1 MVRSILFFI
10 IFFSSYISYS
20 QIREDALDEAF
31 SIIGDSISIEVFKF
45 DIEKLKKFNINN
57 DTILLDTTLNI
68 NKFYEFNFRRK
79 DNFELI
85 KPNNVGQ
92 PYNNLSYVIDESNY
106 PIIGYSANKTQ
117 LQTSDDIYFYDVAY
131 PMTELLFKTVFSQ
144 GQLTDVLFTT
154 NVNRKLN
161 FSLGFKALRSLG
173 KYQNSLSGSK
183 NFTFTYNYNSKK
195 FSSKSFYL
203 SQKLEKHESGGL
215 SLISI
220 NDFESKDPVFNE
232 RSKLNVKFEDAVNV
246 YFQRDFYSHNKFKI
260 SDNKKNLSLN
270 HTLHYVTV
278 NNSYN
283 QSLIN
288 NYYGGLIGGI
298 TTVDDKFKFRSI
310 NNKISFDISNI
321 IFDFAE
327 IGFINFNY
335 EYFNL
340 NSGNEKIKEN
350 SNLFSI
356 KLSKNFEILDLDFD
370 LQKKISGDRIGDRLN
385 IVLKPAKKF
394 NLDLNLKLS
403 SVKSHPGLIYDN
415 YYSGFSGVNWT
426 NRNDLVN
433 TSSIFINYINKKFGQ
448 FSLSGSLINNYVYVS
463 TENSDIETYIPQ
475 INQAEFDIKLF
486 KLKYVK
492 NFIFG
497 KFSMN
502 NSFLIQDVDQND
514 NILNIPDF
522 VYRNSFFIS
531 EKIFKNVLEI
541 QSGFNFKIFSKF
553 FINEY
558 NPVISTFHIQDKR
571 KIGGF
576 PIVDFFLN
584 AKIRQTRLFFIFE
597 HINSSF
603 SENNFFTTPSM
614 PYRDSNF
621 RFGLNWSLFN

>member
-463 TENSDIETYIPQ
+463 TENSDIESYIPQ

-621 RFGLNWSLFN
+621 RFGINWSLFN

>member
-1 MVRSILFFI
+1 MVRLILFFI

-20 QIREDALDEAF
+20 QIREDALNEAF
-31 SIIGDSISIEVFKF
+31 SNIGDSISIEVFKF

-92 PYNNLSYVIDESNY
+92 SYNNLSYVIDESNY

-283 QSLIN
+283 QSFIN
-288 NYYGGLIGGI
+288 NYYGGLIEGI

-370 LQKKISGDRIGDRLN
+370 LQKKINGDRIGDRLN

-433 TSSIFINYINKKFGQ
+433 TSSVFINYNNKKFGQ

-463 TENSDIETYIPQ
+463 TENSDIESYIPY

-497 KFSMN
+497 KFSIN
-502 NSFLIQDVDQND
+502 NSFLIQNVNQND

-553 FINEY
+553 FIDEY

-597 HINSSF
+597 HINSSL
-603 SENNFFTTPSM
+603 SKNNFFTTPSI

-621 RFGLNWSLFN
+621 RFGLNWNLFN

>member
-1 MVRSILFFI
+1 MRSILFFI

-31 SIIGDSISIEVFKF
+31 SIIGDSISVEVFKF

-463 TENSDIETYIPQ
+463 TENSDIESYIPQ

>member
-1 MVRSILFFI
+1 MRSILFFI

-45 DIEKLKKFNINN
+45 DIKKLKKFNINN

-92 PYNNLSYVIDESNY
+92 SYNNLSYVINESNY

-260 SDNKKNLSLN
+260 SDNKKNLYLN

-288 NYYGGLIGGI
+288 NYYGGLSGGI
-298 TTVDDKFKFRSI
+298 TSVDDKFKFRSI
-310 NNKISFDISNI
+310 KNKISFDISNI
-321 IFDFAE
+321 IFDFTE

-356 KLSKNFEILDLDFD
+356 KLSKNFEILDFDFD

-433 TSSIFINYINKKFGQ
+433 TSSVFINYNNKKFGQ

-463 TENSDIETYIPQ
+463 TENSDIESYIPY

-497 KFSMN
+497 KFSIN
-502 NSFLIQDVDQND
+502 NSFLIQNVNQND

-553 FINEY
+553 FIDEY

-597 HINSSF
+597 HINSSL
-603 SENNFFTTPSM
+603 SKNNFFTTPSI

-621 RFGLNWSLFN
+621 RFGLNWNLFN

>member
-1 MVRSILFFI
+1 MRSILFFI

-183 NFTFTYNYNSKK
+183 SFTFTYNYNSKK

-463 TENSDIETYIPQ
+463 TENSDIESYIPQ

-621 RFGLNWSLFN
+621 RFGLNWNLFN

>member
-463 TENSDIETYIPQ
+463 TENSDIESYIPQ

-603 SENNFFTTPSM
+603 SENNFFTTPSI

-621 RFGLNWSLFN
+621 RFGLNWNLFN

>member
-1 MVRSILFFI
+1 MRSILFFI
-10 IFFSSYISYS
+10 IFFSSYLSYS

-283 QSLIN
+283 QSIIN

-463 TENSDIETYIPQ
+463 TENSDIESYIPQ

-502 NSFLIQDVDQND
+502 NSFLIQNVDQND

>member
-1 MVRSILFFI
+1 MRSILFFI

-92 PYNNLSYVIDESNY
+92 SYNNLSYVIDESNY

-463 TENSDIETYIPQ
+463 TENSDIESYIPQ

>member
-1 MVRSILFFI
+1 MRLILFFI
-10 IFFSSYISYS
+10 IFFYSHIFYS
-20 QIREDALDEAF
+20 QIREDALNEAF
-31 SIIGDSISIEVFKF
+31 SNIGDSISIEVFKF

-92 PYNNLSYVIDESNY
+92 SYNNLSYVLNESNY
-106 PIIGYSANKTQ
+106 PIIGYNANKTQ
-117 LQTSDDIYFYDVAY
+117 LQSSDDIYFYDVAY
-131 PMTELLFKTVFSQ
+131 PMTELLFKSVFSQ

-183 NFTFTYNYNSKK
+183 SFTFTYNYNSKK
-195 FSSKSFYL
+195 FSSKLFYL

-215 SLISI
+215 SLTSIS
-220 NDFESKDPVFNE
+220 DFESQDPVFNE
-232 RSKLNVKFEDAVNV
+232 RSKLNVKFEDAINV
-246 YFQRDFYSHNKFKI
+246 YFQRDFYSHNRFKL
-260 SDNKKNLSLN
+260 SDNKKNFSLN

-310 NNKISFDISNI
+310 NNKISFDISNF

-327 IGFINFNY
+327 IGLINFNY

-340 NSGNEKIKEN
+340 NSSNEKIKEN
-350 SNLFSI
+350 SNLFSL
-356 KLSKNFEILDLDFD
+356 KLTKNFKILDLDFD
-370 LQKKISGDRIGDRLN
+370 LQKKISGDRIGDRLKV
-385 IVLKPAKKF
+385 VLKPAKRY
-394 NLDLNLKLS
+394 NLDLNIKLS

-415 YYSGFSGVNWT
+415 YYSGFSGLNWT
-426 NRNDLVN
+426 NRNDLIN
-433 TSSIFINYINKKFGQ
+433 TSSILINYINKKFGQ
-448 FSLSGSLINNYVYVS
+448 FSLSGSIINNYVYVS
-463 TENSDIETYIPQ
+463 TQNSDIESYIPQ

-502 NSFLIQDVDQND
+502 NSLLIQDVNQND
-514 NILNIPDF
+514 NVLNIPDF
-522 VYRNSFFIS
+522 VYRNSFFIT

-558 NPVISTFHIQDKR
+558 NPVISTFHIQDNR

-576 PIVDFFLN
+576 PIIDFFLN

-597 HINSSF
+597 HINSSL
-603 SENNFFTTPSM
+603 SENNFFTTPSI

-621 RFGLNWSLFN
+621 RFGLNWNLFN

>member
-1 MVRSILFFI
+1 M
-10 IFFSSYISYS
+10 
-20 QIREDALDEAF
+20 
-31 SIIGDSISIEVFKF
+31 
-45 DIEKLKKFNINN
+45 
-57 DTILLDTTLNI
+57 
-68 NKFYEFNFRRK
+68 
-79 DNFELI
+79 
-85 KPNNVGQ
+85 
-92 PYNNLSYVIDESNY
+92 
-106 PIIGYSANKTQ
+106 
-117 LQTSDDIYFYDVAY
+117 
-131 PMTELLFKTVFSQ
+131 
-144 GQLTDVLFTT
+144 
-154 NVNRKLN
+154 
-161 FSLGFKALRSLG
+161 
-173 KYQNSLSGSK
+173 
-183 NFTFTYNYNSKK
+183 
-195 FSSKSFYL
+195 
-203 SQKLEKHESGGL
+203 
-215 SLISI
+215 
-220 NDFESKDPVFNE
+220 
-232 RSKLNVKFEDAVNV
+232 
-246 YFQRDFYSHNKFKI
+246 
-260 SDNKKNLSLN
+260 SLN

-463 TENSDIETYIPQ
+463 TENSDIESYIPQ

>member
-1 MVRSILFFI
+1 MRLILFFI
-10 IFFSSYISYS
+10 IFFSSHISYS
-20 QIREDALDEAF
+20 QIREDALNEAF
-31 SIIGDSISIEVFKF
+31 SNIGDSISIEVFKF

-92 PYNNLSYVIDESNY
+92 SYNNLSYVINESNY

-117 LQTSDDIYFYDVAY
+117 LQSSDDIYFYDVAY

-260 SDNKKNLSLN
+260 FDNKKNLSLN

-310 NNKISFDISNI
+310 KNKISFDISNV
-321 IFDFAE
+321 IFDFTE

-340 NSGNEKIKEN
+340 NSSNEKIKEN

-356 KLSKNFEILDLDFD
+356 KLSKNFKILDLDFD

-385 IVLKPAKKF
+385 IVLKPAKRY
-394 NLDLNLKLS
+394 NLDLSLKLS

-426 NRNDLVN
+426 NSNDLVN
-433 TSSIFINYINKKFGQ
+433 TSTIFINYINKKFGQ

-463 TENSDIETYIPQ
+463 TENSDIESYIPI

-502 NSFLIQDVDQND
+502 NSFLIQDVNQND
-514 NILNIPDF
+514 NVLNIPDF

-576 PIVDFFLN
+576 PIIDFFLN

-597 HINSSF
+597 HINSSL
-603 SENNFFTTPSM
+603 SENNFFTTPSI

-621 RFGLNWSLFN
+621 RFGLNWNLFN

>member
-1 MVRSILFFI
+1 MRSILFFI

-92 PYNNLSYVIDESNY
+92 TYNNLSYVIDESNY

-463 TENSDIETYIPQ
+463 TENSDIESYIPQ

>member
-1 MVRSILFFI
+1 MRSILFFI

-298 TTVDDKFKFRSI
+298 TTVYDKFKFRSI

-463 TENSDIETYIPQ
+463 TENSDIESYIPQ

-621 RFGLNWSLFN
+621 RFGLNWNLFN

>member
-1 MVRSILFFI
+1 MRLFLFFI
-10 IFFSSYISYS
+10 IFFWSYISYS
-20 QIREDALDEAF
+20 QIREDALNEAF
-31 SIIGDSISIEVFKF
+31 SNIGDSISIEVFKF

-92 PYNNLSYVIDESNY
+92 SYNNLSYVINESNY

-144 GQLTDVLFTT
+144 GQLTDVFFTT

-321 IFDFAE
+321 IFDFTE
-327 IGFINFNY
+327 IGLINFNY

-340 NSGNEKIKEN
+340 KSSNEKIKEN

-415 YYSGFSGVNWT
+415 YNSGFSGVNWT

-463 TENSDIETYIPQ
+463 TENSDIESYIPQ

-486 KLKYVK
+486 KLKYIK

-497 KFSMN
+497 KFSIN
-502 NSFLIQDVDQND
+502 NSFLIQDVNQND

-553 FINEY
+553 FIDEY

-603 SENNFFTTPSM
+603 SENNFFTTPSI

-621 RFGLNWSLFN
+621 RFGLNWNLFN

>member
-1 MVRSILFFI
+1 MRLILFFI
-10 IFFSSYISYS
+10 IFFYSHIFYS
-20 QIREDALDEAF
+20 QIREDALNEAF
-31 SIIGDSISIEVFKF
+31 SNIGDSISIEVFKF

-92 PYNNLSYVIDESNY
+92 SYNNLSYVLNESNY
-106 PIIGYSANKTQ
+106 PIIGYNANKTQ
-117 LQTSDDIYFYDVAY
+117 LQSSDDIYFYDVAY
-131 PMTELLFKTVFSQ
+131 PMTELLFKSVFSQ

-183 NFTFTYNYNSKK
+183 SFTFTYNYNSKK
-195 FSSKSFYL
+195 FSSKLFYL

-215 SLISI
+215 SLTSIS
-220 NDFESKDPVFNE
+220 DFESEDPVFNE

-246 YFQRDFYSHNKFKI
+246 YFQRDFYSHNIFKL
-260 SDNKKNLSLN
+260 SDNKKNFSLN

-310 NNKISFDISNI
+310 NNKISFDISNF

-327 IGFINFNY
+327 IGLINFNY

-340 NSGNEKIKEN
+340 NSSNEKIKEN

-356 KLSKNFEILDLDFD
+356 KLSKNFKILDLDFD
-370 LQKKISGDRIGDRLN
+370 LQKKISGDRIGDRLKV
-385 IVLKPAKKF
+385 VLKPAKRY
-394 NLDLNLKLS
+394 NLDLNIKLS

-415 YYSGFSGVNWT
+415 YYSGFSGLNWT
-426 NRNDLVN
+426 NRNDLIN
-433 TSSIFINYINKKFGQ
+433 TSSILINYINKKFGQ
-448 FSLSGSLINNYVYVS
+448 FSLSGSIINNYVYVS
-463 TENSDIETYIPQ
+463 TQNSDIESYIPQ

-502 NSFLIQDVDQND
+502 NSLLIQDVNQND
-514 NILNIPDF
+514 NVLNIPDF
-522 VYRNSFFIS
+522 VYRNSFFIT

-558 NPVISTFHIQDKR
+558 NPVISTFHIQDNR

-576 PIVDFFLN
+576 PIIDFFLN

-597 HINSSF
+597 HINSSL
-603 SENNFFTTPSM
+603 SENNFFTTPSI

-621 RFGLNWSLFN
+621 RFGLNWNLFN

>member
-1 MVRSILFFI
+1 MRLILFFI
-10 IFFSSYISYS
+10 IFFSSHISYS
-20 QIREDALDEAF
+20 QIREDALNEAF
-31 SIIGDSISIEVFKF
+31 SNIGDSISIEVFKF

-92 PYNNLSYVIDESNY
+92 SYNNLSYVINDSNY

-117 LQTSDDIYFYDVAY
+117 LQSSDDIYFYDVAY

-260 SDNKKNLSLN
+260 FDNKKNLSLN
-270 HTLHYVTV
+270 HNLHYVTV

-310 NNKISFDISNI
+310 KNKISFDISNV
-321 IFDFAE
+321 IFDFTE

-340 NSGNEKIKEN
+340 NSSNEKIKEN

-356 KLSKNFEILDLDFD
+356 KLSKNFKILDLDFD

-385 IVLKPAKKF
+385 IVLKPAKRY
-394 NLDLNLKLS
+394 NLDLSLKLS

-426 NRNDLVN
+426 NSNDLVN
-433 TSSIFINYINKKFGQ
+433 TNTIFINYINKKFGQ
-448 FSLSGSLINNYVYVS
+448 FNLSGSLINNYVYVS
-463 TENSDIETYIPQ
+463 TENSDIESYIPI

-502 NSFLIQDVDQND
+502 NSFLIQDVNQND
-514 NILNIPDF
+514 NVLNIPDF

-541 QSGFNFKIFSKF
+541 QSGFNLKIFSKF

-576 PIVDFFLN
+576 PIIDFFLN

-597 HINSSF
+597 HINSSL
-603 SENNFFTTPSM
+603 SENNFFTTPSI

-621 RFGLNWSLFN
+621 RFGLNWNLFN

>member
-1 MVRSILFFI
+1 MRSILFFI

-203 SQKLEKHESGGL
+203 SQRLEKHESGGL

-232 RSKLNVKFEDAVNV
+232 RSKLNVKYEDAVNV

-463 TENSDIETYIPQ
+463 TENSDIESYIPQ

>member
-1 MVRSILFFI
+1 MRLILFFI
-10 IFFSSYISYS
+10 IFFYSHIFYS

-31 SIIGDSISIEVFKF
+31 SNIGDSISIEVFKF
-45 DIEKLKKFNINN
+45 DIEKLKKFNINY

-92 PYNNLSYVIDESNY
+92 SYNNLSYVINESNY

-117 LQTSDDIYFYDVAY
+117 IQTSDDIYFYDVAY

-246 YFQRDFYSHNKFKI
+246 YFQRDFYSLNKFKI
-260 SDNKKNLSLN
+260 SDNKKKLSLN

-327 IGFINFNY
+327 IGLINFNY

-340 NSGNEKIKEN
+340 NSSNEKIKEN

-426 NRNDLVN
+426 NPNDLVN
-433 TSSIFINYINKKFGQ
+433 TSSIFINYNNKKFGQ

-463 TENSDIETYIPQ
+463 TENSDIESYIPY

-497 KFSMN
+497 KFSIN
-502 NSFLIQDVDQND
+502 NSFLIQDVNQND

-553 FINEY
+553 FIDEY

-597 HINSSF
+597 HINSSL
-603 SENNFFTTPSM
+603 SENNFFTTPSI

-621 RFGLNWSLFN
+621 RFGLNWNLFN

>member
-1 MVRSILFFI
+1 MRSILFFI

-463 TENSDIETYIPQ
+463 TENSDIESYIPQ

-497 KFSMN
+497 KFSIN
-502 NSFLIQDVDQND
+502 NSFLIHDVNQND

-553 FINEY
+553 FIDEY

-603 SENNFFTTPSM
+603 SENNFFTTPSI

-621 RFGLNWSLFN
+621 RFGLNWNLFN

>member
-463 TENSDIETYIPQ
+463 TENSDIESYIPQ

-558 NPVISTFHIQDKR
+558 NPVISTFHIQEKR

>member
-92 PYNNLSYVIDESNY
+92 TYNNLSYVIDESNY

-117 LQTSDDIYFYDVAY
+117 LQTYDDIYFYDVAY

-203 SQKLEKHESGGL
+203 SQKLEKYESGGL

-463 TENSDIETYIPQ
+463 TENSDIESYIPQ

>member
-1 MVRSILFFI
+1 MRSILFFI

-298 TTVDDKFKFRSI
+298 TTVYDKFKFRSI

-463 TENSDIETYIPQ
+463 TENSDIESYIPQ

>member
-1 MVRSILFFI
+1 MRSILFFI

-92 PYNNLSYVIDESNY
+92 TYNNLSYVIDESNY

-203 SQKLEKHESGGL
+203 SQKLEKYESGGL

-448 FSLSGSLINNYVYVS
+448 FSLSGSLINNYFYVS
-463 TENSDIETYIPQ
+463 TENSDIESYIPQ

>member
-463 TENSDIETYIPQ
+463 TENSDIESYIPQ

-502 NSFLIQDVDQND
+502 NSFLIQDVEQND

>member
-1 MVRSILFFI
+1 M
-10 IFFSSYISYS
+10 
-20 QIREDALDEAF
+20 
-31 SIIGDSISIEVFKF
+31 
-45 DIEKLKKFNINN
+45 
-57 DTILLDTTLNI
+57 
-68 NKFYEFNFRRK
+68 
-79 DNFELI
+79 
-85 KPNNVGQ
+85 
-92 PYNNLSYVIDESNY
+92 
-106 PIIGYSANKTQ
+106 
-117 LQTSDDIYFYDVAY
+117 
-131 PMTELLFKTVFSQ
+131 
-144 GQLTDVLFTT
+144 
-154 NVNRKLN
+154 
-161 FSLGFKALRSLG
+161 G

-463 TENSDIETYIPQ
+463 TENSDIESYIPQ

>member
-1 MVRSILFFI
+1 MRSILFFI

-310 NNKISFDISNI
+310 KNKISFDISNV
-321 IFDFAE
+321 IFDFTE

-340 NSGNEKIKEN
+340 NSSNEKIKEN

-356 KLSKNFEILDLDFD
+356 KLSKNFKILDLDFD
-370 LQKKISGDRIGDRLN
+370 LQKKVSGDRIGDRLN
-385 IVLKPAKKF
+385 IVLKPAKRY
-394 NLDLNLKLS
+394 NLDLSLKLS

-426 NRNDLVN
+426 NSNDLVN
-433 TSSIFINYINKKFGQ
+433 TSTIFINYINKKFGQ

-463 TENSDIETYIPQ
+463 TENSDIESYIPI

-502 NSFLIQDVDQND
+502 NSFLIQDVNQND
-514 NILNIPDF
+514 NVLNIPDF

-576 PIVDFFLN
+576 PIIDFFLN

-597 HINSSF
+597 HINSSL
-603 SENNFFTTPSM
+603 SENNFFTTPSI

-621 RFGLNWSLFN
+621 RFGLNWNLFN

>member
-1 MVRSILFFI
+1 MRSILFFI

>member
-1 MVRSILFFI
+1 MRLILFFI
-10 IFFSSYISYS
+10 IFFYSHIFYS
-20 QIREDALDEAF
+20 QIREDALNEAF
-31 SIIGDSISIEVFKF
+31 SNIGDSISIEVFKF

-92 PYNNLSYVIDESNY
+92 SYNNLSYVLNESNY
-106 PIIGYSANKTQ
+106 PIIGYNANKTQ
-117 LQTSDDIYFYDVAY
+117 LQSSDDIYFYDVAY
-131 PMTELLFKTVFSQ
+131 PMTELLFKSVFSQ

-183 NFTFTYNYNSKK
+183 SFTFTYNYNSKK

-215 SLISI
+215 SLTSIS
-220 NDFESKDPVFNE
+220 DFESQDPVFNE
-232 RSKLNVKFEDAVNV
+232 RSKLNVKFEDAINV
-246 YFQRDFYSHNKFKI
+246 YFQRDFYSHNIFKL
-260 SDNKKNLSLN
+260 SDNKKNFSLN

-310 NNKISFDISNI
+310 NNKISFDISNF

-327 IGFINFNY
+327 IGLINFNY

-340 NSGNEKIKEN
+340 NSSNEKIKEN
-350 SNLFSI
+350 SNLFSL
-356 KLSKNFEILDLDFD
+356 KLTKNFKILDLDFD
-370 LQKKISGDRIGDRLN
+370 LQKKISGDRIGDRLKV
-385 IVLKPAKKF
+385 VLKPAKRY
-394 NLDLNLKLS
+394 NLDLNIKLS

-415 YYSGFSGVNWT
+415 YYSGFSGLNWT
-426 NRNDLVN
+426 NRNDLIN
-433 TSSIFINYINKKFGQ
+433 TSSILINYINKKFGQ
-448 FSLSGSLINNYVYVS
+448 FSLSGSIINNYVYVS
-463 TENSDIETYIPQ
+463 TQNSDIESYIPQ

-492 NFIFG
+492 DFIFG

-502 NSFLIQDVDQND
+502 NSLLIQDVNQND
-514 NILNIPDF
+514 NVLNIPDF
-522 VYRNSFFIS
+522 VYRNSFFIT

-558 NPVISTFHIQDKR
+558 NPVISTFHIQDNR

-576 PIVDFFLN
+576 PIIDFFLN

-597 HINSSF
+597 HINSSL
-603 SENNFFTTPSM
+603 SENNFFTTPSI

-621 RFGLNWSLFN
+621 RFGLNWNLFN

>member
-1 MVRSILFFI
+1 MRSILFFI

-463 TENSDIETYIPQ
+463 TENSDIESYIPQ

-597 HINSSF
+597 HINSSL
-603 SENNFFTTPSM
+603 SKNNFFTTPSI

>member
-327 IGFINFNY
+327 IGLINFNY

-340 NSGNEKIKEN
+340 KSSNEKIKEN

-356 KLSKNFEILDLDFD
+356 KLSKNFEILDFDFD

-433 TSSIFINYINKKFGQ
+433 TSSVFINYNNKKFGQ

-463 TENSDIETYIPQ
+463 TENSDIESYIPY

-497 KFSMN
+497 KFSIN
-502 NSFLIQDVDQND
+502 NSFLIQNVNQND

-553 FINEY
+553 FIDEY

-597 HINSSF
+597 HINSSL
-603 SENNFFTTPSM
+603 SKNNFFTTPSI

-621 RFGLNWSLFN
+621 RFGLNWNLFN

>member
-1 MVRSILFFI
+1 MVRLILIFI

-20 QIREDALDEAF
+20 QIREDALNEAF
-31 SIIGDSISIEVFKF
+31 SNIGDSISIEVFKF

-92 PYNNLSYVIDESNY
+92 SYNNLSYVINESNY

-310 NNKISFDISNI
+310 NNKIGFDISNI

-463 TENSDIETYIPQ
+463 TENSDIESYIPQ

>member
-1 MVRSILFFI
+1 MRSILFFI

-463 TENSDIETYIPQ
+463 TENSDIESYIPQ

>member
-1 MVRSILFFI
+1 MRLILFFI
-10 IFFSSYISYS
+10 IFFSSHISYS
-20 QIREDALDEAF
+20 QIREDALNEAF
-31 SIIGDSISIEVFKF
+31 SNIGDSISIEVFKF

-92 PYNNLSYVIDESNY
+92 SYNNLSYVINESNY

-117 LQTSDDIYFYDVAY
+117 LQSSDDIYFYDVAY

-260 SDNKKNLSLN
+260 FDNKKNLSLN

-310 NNKISFDISNI
+310 KNKISFDISNV
-321 IFDFAE
+321 IFDFTE

-340 NSGNEKIKEN
+340 NSSNEKIKEN

-356 KLSKNFEILDLDFD
+356 KLSKNFKILDLDFD

-385 IVLKPAKKF
+385 IVLKPAKRY
-394 NLDLNLKLS
+394 NLDLSLKLS

-426 NRNDLVN
+426 NSNDLVN
-433 TSSIFINYINKKFGQ
+433 TSTIFINYINKKFGQ

-463 TENSDIETYIPQ
+463 TENSDIESYIPI

-502 NSFLIQDVDQND
+502 NSFLIQDVNQND
-514 NILNIPDF
+514 NVLNIPDF

-541 QSGFNFKIFSKF
+541 QSGFNLKIFSKF

-576 PIVDFFLN
+576 PIIDFFLN

-597 HINSSF
+597 HINSSL
-603 SENNFFTTPSM
+603 SENNFFTTPSI

-621 RFGLNWSLFN
+621 RFGLNWNLFN

>member
-1 MVRSILFFI
+1 MRLILFFI
-10 IFFSSYISYS
+10 IFFSSHISYS
-20 QIREDALDEAF
+20 QIREDALNEAF
-31 SIIGDSISIEVFKF
+31 SNIGDSISIEVFKF

-92 PYNNLSYVIDESNY
+92 SYNNLSYVINESNY

-117 LQTSDDIYFYDVAY
+117 LQSCDDIYFYDVAY

-260 SDNKKNLSLN
+260 FDNKKNLSLN

-310 NNKISFDISNI
+310 KNKISFDISNV
-321 IFDFAE
+321 IFDFTE

-340 NSGNEKIKEN
+340 NSSNEKIKEN

-356 KLSKNFEILDLDFD
+356 KLSKNFKILDLDFD
-370 LQKKISGDRIGDRLN
+370 LQKKVSGDRIGDRLN
-385 IVLKPAKKF
+385 IVLKPAKRY
-394 NLDLNLKLS
+394 NLDLSLKLS

-426 NRNDLVN
+426 NSNDLVN
-433 TSSIFINYINKKFGQ
+433 TNTIFINYINKKFGQ
-448 FSLSGSLINNYVYVS
+448 FNLSGSLINNYVYVS
-463 TENSDIETYIPQ
+463 TENSDIESYIPI

-502 NSFLIQDVDQND
+502 NSFLIQDVNQND
-514 NILNIPDF
+514 NVLNIPDF

-541 QSGFNFKIFSKF
+541 QSGFNLKIFSKF

-576 PIVDFFLN
+576 PIIDFFLN

-597 HINSSF
+597 HINSSL
-603 SENNFFTTPSM
+603 SENNFFTTPSI

-621 RFGLNWSLFN
+621 RFGLNWNLFN

>member
-1 MVRSILFFI
+1 M
-10 IFFSSYISYS
+10 
-20 QIREDALDEAF
+20 
-31 SIIGDSISIEVFKF
+31 
-45 DIEKLKKFNINN
+45 
-57 DTILLDTTLNI
+57 
-68 NKFYEFNFRRK
+68 
-79 DNFELI
+79 
-85 KPNNVGQ
+85 
-92 PYNNLSYVIDESNY
+92 
-106 PIIGYSANKTQ
+106 
-117 LQTSDDIYFYDVAY
+117 
-131 PMTELLFKTVFSQ
+131 
-144 GQLTDVLFTT
+144 
-154 NVNRKLN
+154 
-161 FSLGFKALRSLG
+161 
-173 KYQNSLSGSK
+173 
-183 NFTFTYNYNSKK
+183 
-195 FSSKSFYL
+195 
-203 SQKLEKHESGGL
+203 
-215 SLISI
+215 
-220 NDFESKDPVFNE
+220 
-232 RSKLNVKFEDAVNV
+232 
-246 YFQRDFYSHNKFKI
+246 
-260 SDNKKNLSLN
+260 SLN

-433 TSSIFINYINKKFGQ
+433 TSSIFINYINKKFEQ

-463 TENSDIETYIPQ
+463 TENSDIESYIPQ

>member
-1 MVRSILFFI
+1 MRSILFFI

-92 PYNNLSYVIDESNY
+92 SYNNLSYVINESNY

-327 IGFINFNY
+327 IGLINFNY

-340 NSGNEKIKEN
+340 KSSNEKIKEN

-356 KLSKNFEILDLDFD
+356 KLSKNFEILDFDFD

-433 TSSIFINYINKKFGQ
+433 TSSVFINYNNKKFGQ

-463 TENSDIETYIPQ
+463 TENSDIESYIPY

-497 KFSMN
+497 KFSIN
-502 NSFLIQDVDQND
+502 NSFLIQNVNQND

-553 FINEY
+553 FIDEY

-597 HINSSF
+597 HINSSL
-603 SENNFFTTPSM
+603 SKNNFFTTPSI

-621 RFGLNWSLFN
+621 RFGLNWNLFN

>member
-1 MVRSILFFI
+1 MRSILFFI

-463 TENSDIETYIPQ
+463 TENSDIESYIPQ

-502 NSFLIQDVDQND
+502 NSFLIQDVEQND

>member
-1 MVRSILFFI
+1 MRLILFFI
-10 IFFSSYISYS
+10 IFFSSHISYS
-20 QIREDALDEAF
+20 QISEDALNEAF
-31 SIIGDSISIEVFKF
+31 SNIGDSISIEVFKF

-92 PYNNLSYVIDESNY
+92 SYNNLSYVINESNY

-117 LQTSDDIYFYDVAY
+117 LQSSDDIYFYDVAY

-260 SDNKKNLSLN
+260 FDNKKNLSLN

-310 NNKISFDISNI
+310 KNKISFDISNV
-321 IFDFAE
+321 IFDFTE

-340 NSGNEKIKEN
+340 NSSNEKIKEN

-356 KLSKNFEILDLDFD
+356 KLSKNFKILDFDFD

-385 IVLKPAKKF
+385 IVLKPAKRY
-394 NLDLNLKLS
+394 NLDLSLKLS

-426 NRNDLVN
+426 NSNDLVN
-433 TSSIFINYINKKFGQ
+433 TNTIFINYINKKFGQ
-448 FSLSGSLINNYVYVS
+448 FNLSGSLINNYVYVS
-463 TENSDIETYIPQ
+463 TENSDIESYIPI

-502 NSFLIQDVDQND
+502 NSFLIQDVNQND
-514 NILNIPDF
+514 NVLNIPDF

-541 QSGFNFKIFSKF
+541 QSGFNLKIFSKF

-576 PIVDFFLN
+576 PIIDFFLN

-597 HINSSF
+597 HINSSL
-603 SENNFFTTPSM
+603 SENNFFTTPSI